1 MSIIYIVQIVLNVAF
16 TFLLVRM
23 IYYIE
28 RPLAVSPHRT
38 VIAKS
43 SRTSVRVSP
52 VRQFRCESKNFVA
65 IRTADSEEM
74 IWTYNYAERTQ
85 STQLLETSPAIQ
97 TSSSESLYNERFLE
111 QSTQMTTAVNM
122 SFTDLVDNLAVTLV
136 G

>member
-1 MSIIYIVQIVLNVAF
+1 MSIIYIVQIALNAAF
-16 TFLLVRM
+16 TFLLARM

-28 RPLAVSPHRT
+28 RPSAMSPNRT
-38 VIAKS
+38 AIAKS
-43 SRTSVRVSP
+43 SRTSVPLSP
-52 VRQFRCESKNFVA
+52 VHQFRCESKNFVA

-97 TSSSESLYNERFLE
+97 TSSLESLYDENFVD
-111 QSTQMTTAVNM
+111 QSTQMTTAIDS